1 MIKRILPGLS
11 LLVWFGLLSAP
22 TLHAQES
29 FTLEEAVQYALK
41 ESQNIKLSQADIG
54 IANAQIKE
62 YKAQGIPQIN
72 GSANYNYF
80 LAIPTQILPDFLG
93 PAVDGRLLS
102 YDLIDPSQVTPP
114 SGAGLP
120 AQFGTRNIVTVG
132 AEASF
137 MLFDAAFFSG
147 LKAVSKA
154 KDLAQKEFEQT
165 EFEIRQNITQAY
177 MLVAYTQKNKT
188 FIDKNLNNIRETRR
202 ETQALLN
209 NGFVEQLDLDRLDLS
224 YQNLEIEQEK
234 LDRMLQVAVNL
245 LKFQMDYPLEE
256 EILLTD
262 DLDDLEEKFQ
272 LTSEEI
278 GTNTYQYNNRPEYN
292 TIEAGR
298 LLNQLQIENIRSG
311 YYPALRGVASYSAQ
325 LFRNDLFNADEGGWF
340 PNSFVGA
347 SLSIPIYD
355 GSRRKAQIQQAKLEL
370 EKVNVQKRIFERS
383 MDLEVANAREN
394 LRNAQSTLTSREKT
408 LSLAE
413 RIFETTK
420 IKYQEGVGGTVEM
433 SQAERELYNAQSA
446 YTEGIYDVLNA
457 RFDLKKALGNLK

>member
-11 LLVWFGLLSAP
+11 LVIWFGMLGYP

-62 YKAQGIPQIN
+62 YRAQGIPQVT
-72 GSANYNYF
+72 GGANYNYY

-102 YDLIDPSQVTPP
+102 YDLIEPSQVEPP

-137 MLFDAAFFSG
+137 MLFDAAFFTG

-165 EFEIRQNITQAY
+165 EFEIRQNVTQAY

-245 LKFQMDYPLEE
+245 LKFQMDYPLDK
-256 EILLTD
+256 EISLTD

-298 LLNQLQIENIRSG
+298 LLNELQIENIRSG
-311 YYPALRGVASYSAQ
+311 YYPALRGVASYNTQ
-325 LFRNDLFNADEGGWF
+325 LFRNDLFNGDEGGWF
-340 PNSFVGA
+340 PNSYVGA

-355 GSRRKAQIQQAKLEL
+355 GNRRKAQIQQAKLEL

-383 MDLEVANAREN
+383 MDLEVANARES

-420 IKYQEGVGGTVEM
+420 IKYQEGVGSTVEM